1 MVEPVEDPKTFSAAR
16 AWELVQSGEIVMVD
30 VRGPAEYARAHPVNS
45 INVQYSS
52 RGLAERLSGLLKIGI
67 PSTET
72 SVVVVSDDEQQGYGA
87 KEQLELAGFTVVGL
101 ISDAITSWGEQGL
114 PIGSV
119 SEIPITHINA
129 GVGDDNVLIL
139 DVREPI
145 EWEMGHVPGALLI
158 SLGDLREKIDDVPSD
173 KRIVVICEAGIRS
186 SSAASVLLLEGFSNV
201 AHVPEGTAGYRNAGL
216 DLEFYTP
223 E

>member
-1 MVEPVEDPKTFSAAR
+1 M
-16 AWELVQSGEIVMVD
+16 
-30 VRGPAEYARAHPVNS
+30 
-45 INVQYSS
+45 
-52 RGLAERLSGLLKIGI
+52 
-67 PSTET
+67 
-72 SVVVVSDDEQQGYGA
+72 
-87 KEQLELAGFTVVGL
+87 
-101 ISDAITSWGEQGL
+101 
-114 PIGSV
+114 GS
-119 SEIPITHINA
+119 EMCIRDRIHINP

-158 SLGDLREKIDDVPSD
+158 SLGDLREKINDVPSD

-223 E
+223 Q